1 MTNLLEGSSLRDRLF
16 TLLWLG
22 PIGVVFLAAAVLLA
36 VIVRDT
42 PLVTGFIQTFP
53 GEYELPESAPVGFPV
68 WLNWQHFL
76 NAFFLLLIVRTGWE
90 VRTIRRPPAY
100 WTRRNTGLITTRY
113 PPTRMSL
120 SLWLHLSLDVLWVVN
135 GLTYVVLLFVGGQWV
150 RIVPTSWEVFPN
162 ALSAAIQYASLDWP
176 TTNGWVNYNSLQQ
189 LAYFSIVFVAAP
201 LAIVTGIR
209 LSPVWNQR
217 FHRFDRAFP
226 ITVARAI
233 HFPVMLYFVLFTIAH
248 VALVLATGALRNLN
262 RMYAAQDAVN
272 WVGFTIFAASVV
284 VMIAAWMLARPL
296 FLRPIAS
303 LGGTVTRGR

>member
-1 MTNLLEGSSLRDRLF
+1 MTNLLEGSSLRDRLVI
-16 TLLWLG
+16 LLWLG

-42 PLVTGFIQTFP
+42 PLVSGFIQTFP

-100 WTRRNTGLITTRY
+100 WTRRNTGLITTKY
-113 PPTRMSL
+113 PPMRMSL
-120 SLWLHLSLDVLWVVN
+120 SLWLHLTLDVLWVLN
-135 GLTYVVLLFVGGQWV
+135 GLTYVVLLFVSGQWM

-201 LAIVTGIR
+201 LAIITGIR
-209 LSPVWNQR
+209 LSPLWNQR
-217 FHRFDRAFP
+217 FRRFDKTFP

-284 VMIAAWMLARPL
+284 VMIGAWMLARPL